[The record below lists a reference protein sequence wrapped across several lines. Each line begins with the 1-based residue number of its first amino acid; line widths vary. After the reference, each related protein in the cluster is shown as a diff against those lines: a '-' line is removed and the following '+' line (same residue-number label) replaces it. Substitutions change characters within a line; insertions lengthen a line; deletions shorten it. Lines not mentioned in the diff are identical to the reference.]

1 MTKSINPQCSECY
14 GRGWVNTIVEQ
25 DEEWYN
31 ENPDRSR
38 PSYYAAST
46 PCPDCNPQPASSH
59 LREWG
64 GSVLSRLRER

>member
-1 MTKSINPQCSECY
+1 MTRTIDPQCTECY
-14 GRGWVNTIVEQ
+14 GRGWVNAIVEQ

-46 PCPDCNPQPASSH
+46 PCPDCNPQP
-59 LREWG
+59 
-64 GSVLSRLRER
+64 VSRLRELGGSILSRPLER